1 MKWSD
6 HSENGRFTRE
16 KLSSNSL
23 KITPKISKYSSS
35 LGVRNF
41 GQNVIRYL
49 AISISLTVFEETFSD
64 FALERTF

>member
-1 MKWSD
+1 MDGLPGKLQA
-6 HSENGRFTRE
+6 NK

-23 KITPKISKYSSS
+23 KITPNISKYSSS

-41 GQNVIRYL
+41 GQNVILYL
-49 AISISLTVFEETFSD
+49 AISSSLTVFEETFSD